1 MAFIPLSYAEA
12 AHLAEEFGTPVFVY
26 DEQRIREQV
35 DRALAFPAPYGLTV
49 RYAMKA
55 APTAGLLRLLHEG
68 GLHIDASSGYE
79 VDRALA
85 AGIPAENISLS
96 TQELPADFPEKI
108 HAGVAFNACSLGQL
122 RRYGEA
128 FPGSEVGLRFNPGL
142 GSGGT
147 NRTNVGGPAS
157 SFGIWHAYQGKVAE
171 LLAEFDLKAVR
182 IHSHIGSGSDPE
194 VWQRVASLN
203 LRLAAAF
210 PTVRVLNLGGGYKVA
225 RMPHETATDLEEIGQ
240 AVAGEL
246 RAFAQEHGR
255 ELHLEIEPGT
265 FLVANAGTLLA
276 RVQDVVDTGPE
287 GYRFLKLDA
296 GMTEVL
302 RPSLYGAQH
311 PIELRQAK
319 APETTPESII
329 VVGHCCE
336 SGDIFTPAPGDP
348 EALAPREL
356 PPARIGDFALIGG
369 VGAYC
374 SAMCASGY
382 NSFPAPPEVLRRKSN
397 EFVLLRRRQVPDQL
411 TANEC

>member
-1 MAFIPLSYAEA
+1 MSSLPLQHEEA
-12 AHLAEEFGTPVFVY
+12 VRLADEFGTPLFVY
-26 DEQRIREQV
+26 DEARLREQCE
-35 DRALAFPAPYGLTV
+35 RALAFPAPYGLTV

-55 APTAGLLRLLHEG
+55 APTAGLLRLFHQQ
-68 GLHIDASSGYE
+68 GLHIDASSGFE
-79 VDRALA
+79 IDRARA

-96 TQELPADFPEKI
+96 TQELPVDFAEKVRE
-108 HAGVAFNACSLGQL
+108 GVAFNACSLEQL

-128 FPGSEVGLRFNPGL
+128 LPGSEVGVRFNPGL

-157 SFGIWHAYQGKVAE
+157 SFGIWHESLDLVKE
-171 LLAEFDLKAVR
+171 ILAEFDLTAVR
-182 IHSHIGSGSDPE
+182 IHSHIGSGGDPA
-194 VWQRVASLN
+194 VWQRVVSLN
-203 LRLAAAF
+203 LRLAASL
-210 PTVRVLNLGGGYKVA
+210 PTAKILNLGGGFKVG
-225 RMPHETATDLEEIGQ
+225 RMPGEPTTDLQKIGQ
-240 AVAGEL
+240 PVVEEL
-246 RAFAQEHGR
+246 RSFAQEHGR

-265 FLVANAGTLLA
+265 FLIANAGLLLA
-276 RVQDVVDTGPE
+276 RVQDVADTGAE

-311 PIELRQAK
+311 PIEVLQASPTEK
-319 APETTPESII
+319 REAAV

-348 EALAPREL
+348 EALAPRAL
-356 PPARIGDFALIGG
+356 PPAGIGDFVLIGG

-374 SAMCASGY
+374 STMCAAGY
-382 NSFPAPPEVLRRKSN
+382 NSFPAPPEVLKKRTGG
-397 EFVLLRRRQVPDQL
+397 FTLLRKRQLAAQL

>member
-1 MAFIPLSYAEA
+1 MSCLPLQYEEA
-12 AHLAEEFGTPVFVY
+12 VRLADEFGTPLFVY
-26 DEQRIREQV
+26 DEARLLEQCG
-35 DRALAFPAPYGLTV
+35 RALAFPAPYGLTV

-55 APTAGLLRLLHEG
+55 APTAGLLRLFHKQ
-68 GLHIDASSGYE
+68 GLHIDASSGFE
-79 VDRALA
+79 IDRARA

-96 TQELPADFPEKI
+96 TQELPLDFADKI
-108 HAGVAFNACSLGQL
+108 REGVTLNACSLEQL

-128 FPGSEVGLRFNPGL
+128 LPGSEVGVRFNPGL

-157 SFGIWHAYQGKVAE
+157 SFGIWHEYLDEVKE
-171 LLAEFDLKAVR
+171 ILAEFDLTAVR
-182 IHSHIGSGSDPE
+182 IHSHIGSGSDPA

-203 LRLAAAF
+203 LRLAASL
-210 PTVRVLNLGGGYKVA
+210 PTAKTLNLGGGFKVG
-225 RMPHETATDLEEIGQ
+225 RMPGEASTDLQKIGQ
-240 AVAGEL
+240 PVAAEL
-246 RAFAQEHGR
+246 RGFAEEHGR

-265 FLVANAGTLLA
+265 FLMANAGTLLA
-276 RVQDVVDTGPE
+276 RVQDVADTGAQ

-311 PIELRQAK
+311 PIEVLRASPTEK
-319 APETTPESII
+319 RGETV

-356 PPARIGDFALIGG
+356 PPAGIGDFVLIGG

-374 SAMCASGY
+374 STMCATGY
-382 NSFPAPPEVLRRKSN
+382 NSFPAPPEVLKKRN
-397 EFVLLRRRQVPDQL
+397 GDFALLRRRQEASQL